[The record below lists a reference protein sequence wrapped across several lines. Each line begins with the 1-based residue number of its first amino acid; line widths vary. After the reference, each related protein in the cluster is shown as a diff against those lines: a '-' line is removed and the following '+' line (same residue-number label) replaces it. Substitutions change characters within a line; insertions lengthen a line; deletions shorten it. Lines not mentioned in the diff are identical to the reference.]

1 MATVITTMTAPA
13 KVWTAPYGDDDSDDD
28 GGEDEMAVMMMMMMV
43 TMASVTMTM
52 G

>member
-28 GGEDEMAVMMMMMMV
+28 GGEDEMAVMMMMV